1 MKDNIRITTQE
12 LKARQEEW
20 LAAAGRAKR
29 AFTAAADTAD
39 EMEACFF
46 GQQAHNLKTDFLAVK
61 GEGEKAFG
69 ILFGHLEKLSTIAA
83 VYDGAERSNLGIVT
97 DN

>member
-29 AFTAAADTAD
+29 AFAAADTAD

-46 GQQAHNLKTDFLAVK
+46 GQQAHNLKTDFLTVK

-83 VYDGAERSNLGIVT
+83 VYDGAERSNLGVVT